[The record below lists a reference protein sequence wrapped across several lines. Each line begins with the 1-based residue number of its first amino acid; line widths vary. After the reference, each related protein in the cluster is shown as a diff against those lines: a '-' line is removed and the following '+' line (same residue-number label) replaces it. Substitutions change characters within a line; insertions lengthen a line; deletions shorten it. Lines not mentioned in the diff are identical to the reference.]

1 MHISISPEELF
12 HIGDVAITNAFLT
25 NLLVI
30 ALILVISIVFYK
42 KTSKVPGR
50 LQALGE
56 IVLEQFMGF
65 MDSFAGGRKNVRK
78 FLPLVATIF
87 FLVLISNWIGTVPGI
102 ESIGYYV
109 VEEGHEVF
117 VPFFRTA
124 NSDLNMTLA
133 LAIIVVIGSH
143 FVGIKHIGKHHF
155 GKFIVNPF
163 KSPIGFFVGILEAI
177 GEISRVVSLTFRL
190 FGNIFAGSVLML
202 IVTFLAPYII
212 PVPFLGL
219 ELFVG
224 FIQALVFAVLAMM
237 FMSSATEM
245 HHQDH

>member
-1 MHISISPEELF
+1 MHISISPEKLF
-12 HIGDVAITNAFLT
+12 EIGGVAITNAFLT
-25 NLLVI
+25 N
-30 ALILVISIVFYK
+30 ILVIVLIIVLSAIFYK
-42 KTSKVPGR
+42 KIKKVPGR
-50 LQALGE
+50 FQALGE
-56 IVLEQFMGF
+56 IVLEQFMEF

-102 ESIGYYV
+102 ESIGYYMM
-109 VEEGHEVF
+109 EDGHEVF

-143 FVGIKHIGKHHF
+143 LVGLKHLGRHHF
-155 GKFIVNPF
+155 DKFLVNPL

-177 GEISRVVSLTFRL
+177 GEISRIVSLTFRL

-202 IVTFLAPYII
+202 IVTFLVPYVI

-237 FMSSATEM
+237 FMAGSTEA
-245 HHQDH
+245 HHQEH